1 MTAQQPHVE
10 TRSDLLRWL
19 RAQRFTTT
27 HYSPQ
32 GTLKYAALGTAP
44 VPLRVPSHYAVLR
57 RAGFMVV
64 VTLPGFSNQ
73 DGTPTKGS
81 VLLADRPNAD
91 NQRAGL
97 PWGKLITMEFELDSP
112 LAIALETARAL
123 EFIAT
128 VLDALPN

>member
-1 MTAQQPHVE
+1 MSVQQPHVE

-19 RAQRFTTT
+19 RAQRFTTS

-32 GTLKYAALGTAP
+32 GTQDYVVMHGHHI
-44 VPLRVPSHYAVLR
+44 PLRVPSTHAVLR

-64 VTLPGFSNQ
+64 VTLPGFSNH
-73 DGTPTKGS
+73 DRTPTFGS
-81 VLLADRPNAD
+81 VILADSL
-91 NQRAGL
+91 RA
-97 PWGKLITMEFELDSP
+97 KTMQAKTRAKILTMSFELETP
-112 LAIALETARAL
+112 LAIALETAEAL